1 MLIYYCSGI
10 YELIDKVDQSQ
21 NWYGVHLESK
31 QNLNPVLGLDLPS
44 QLIIYMNEI
53 NVFSLHYLDK

>member
-1 MLIYYCSGI
+1 MLIYYCSDI

-21 NWYGVHLESK
+21 NWYGVHLKSK

-44 QLIIYMNEI
+44 QLIIYMNET